1 VKQLTDTIP
10 AVLANA
16 ASQYGDALAIDDV
29 SGNWSYSQLHV
40 AAVGV
45 SKALLANGIHHGDR
59 IAIWSPNLPQW
70 IIACLGLQSIGA
82 VLVPLSPRFQ
92 GSEAG
97 DILCRSGVK
106 ALFYYP
112 QLEQGAV
119 TDLLAEQDL
128 PQLTLRIAMQVEG
141 SSTIDATSWEQFLL
155 TGAGYSDEQL
165 RQAQQAVNADDVA
178 DILFTSGTT
187 GKPKGVICSQQQN
200 IRVFSEWV
208 NTVGL
213 RSDDIYLGINPFF
226 HSFGYKAGWLA
237 SILAGSTIVPMRS
250 FDKDELLSVIQEKR
264 ISMWPGA
271 PSIYAMILAH
281 PARKNYDLSS
291 LRLGVT
297 GAASVPVTLVEAMRD
312 DLGFEV
318 VVTAYGLTESCGV
331 VSICRQDDPPEI
343 VATTSGKAIAGVEV
357 KCVDPATEQ
366 EVDRGLE
373 GEIWVRGYNVMK
385 GYLDMPAASQQAIT
399 AEGWLRTGDIG
410 VMDSN
415 DYLRITDRL
424 KDMYIM
430 NGENVYPAEVEHT
443 IFALEQVAQVA
454 VVGISKSPQGEVGI
468 AFVVARSDIGEQS
481 VISHCQQNLASYK
494 VPFKVIFVAAL
505 PLNAAGKVLKN
516 TLREQAV
523 IHQQGENSG
532 C

>member
-1 VKQLTDTIP
+1 VKLPADTIP
-10 AVLANA
+10 AILTNA
-16 ASQYGDALAIDDV
+16 AHQYGDALAIDDV
-29 SGNWSYSQLHV
+29 TGTWSYSLLH
-40 AAVGV
+40 AAAAGV
-45 SKALLANGIHHGDR
+45 SKALLVNKIEHGDR

-97 DILCRSGVK
+97 DILRRSGVK

-112 QLEQGAV
+112 QLEQGGVA
-119 TDLLAEQDL
+119 DLLAEQDL
-128 PQLTLRIAMQVEG
+128 PNLTLRIAMQSEDSVD
-141 SSTIDATSWEQFLL
+141 SAAVTWDQFLSA
-155 TGAGYSDEQL
+155 GADYCGQEL
-165 RQAQQAVNADDVA
+165 KQAQQAVNGDDNA

-187 GKPKGVICSQQQN
+187 GTPKGVVCSHQQN

-237 SILAGSTIVPMRS
+237 SILAGSTMVPMRS
-250 FDKDELLSVIQEKR
+250 FNKDDLLSVIQQKR

-271 PSIYAMILAH
+271 PSIYEMILAH

-312 DLGFEV
+312 ELGFEV

-331 VSICRQDDPPEI
+331 VSICRQDDPPEV

-357 KCVDPATEQ
+357 KCVDPATTQ
-366 EVDRGLE
+366 EVARGLE

-385 GYLDMPAASQQAIT
+385 GYFEMPEASQQAIT
-399 AEGWLRTGDIG
+399 ADGWLRTGDIG
-410 VMDSN
+410 VMDNN

-430 NGENVYPAEVEHT
+430 NGENVYPAEVEQT

-454 VVGISKSPQGEVGI
+454 VVGVEKPPQGEVGV
-468 AFVVARSDIGEQS
+468 AFVVANTEISEQS
-481 VISHCQQNLASYK
+481 IIDYCQQNLASYK
-494 VPFKVIFVAAL
+494 VPFKVFFVEVL

-516 TLREQAV
+516 QLREQAA
-523 IHQQGENSG
+523 ITNKEK
-532 C
+532 

>member
-1 VKQLTDTIP
+1 MNLAADTIP

-16 ASQYGDALAIDDV
+16 AQQYGKALAIDDNT
-29 SGNWSYSQLHV
+29 GTWSYSQLQV
-40 AAVGV
+40 AAAQV
-45 SKALLANGIHHGDR
+45 SKALLASGIQHGDR

-70 IIACLGLQSIGA
+70 IIASLGLQSIGA

-97 DILCRSGVK
+97 DILFRSGVK

-112 QLEQGAV
+112 ELEQGSV
-119 TDLLAEQDL
+119 TALLAEQKL
-128 PQLTLRIAMQVEG
+128 PNLTLRIAMQVD
-141 SSTIDATSWEQFLL
+141 IDDDTAVNNWDQFIA
-155 TGAGYSDEQL
+155 TGAAFSDEQL
-165 RQAQQAVNADDVA
+165 QQAQQVVKGDDFA

-187 GKPKGVICSQQQN
+187 GTPKGVICSHQQN
-200 IRVFSEWV
+200 IRVFTEWV

-213 RSDDIYLGINPFF
+213 RSDDVYLGINPFF
-226 HSFGYKAGWLA
+226 HSFGYKAGWFA
-237 SILAGSTIVPMRS
+237 SILAGSTLVPMRS
-250 FDKDELLSVIQEKR
+250 FDKDELLSVIQQKR

-271 PSIYAMILAH
+271 PSIYEMILAH

-312 DLGFEV
+312 ELGFDV

-331 VSICRQDDPPEI
+331 VSICRQDDPPEV

-366 EVDRGLE
+366 EVARGLE

-385 GYLDMPAASQQAIT
+385 GYFEMPEASQQAIT
-399 AEGWLRTGDIG
+399 SDGWLRTGDIG

-430 NGENVYPAEVEHT
+430 NGENVYPAEVEKT

-454 VVGISKSPQGEVGI
+454 VVGVSKPPQGEVGI
-468 AFVVARSDIGEQS
+468 AFVVANVEISEQLIIGY
-481 VISHCQQNLASYK
+481 CQQKLASYK
-494 VPFKVIFVAAL
+494 VPFKVFFVDTL

-516 TLREQAV
+516 KLREQA
-523 IHQQGENSG
+523 IISRREK
-532 C
+532 

>member
-1 VKQLTDTIP
+1 MKPLADTIP

-16 ASQYGDALAIDDV
+16 AQQHGNTLAIDDV
-29 SGNWSYSQLHV
+29 TGTWSYSQLE
-40 AAVGV
+40 AAAAEV
-45 SKALLANGIHHGDR
+45 SKALLANEIQHGDR

-97 DILCRSGVK
+97 DILSRSGAK

-112 QLEQGAV
+112 KLEQGKVA
-119 TDLLAEQDL
+119 TLLAEQDL
-128 PQLTLRIAMQVEG
+128 PSLTLRIAMQGGG
-141 SSTIDATSWEQFLL
+141 SDDTATSTWDQFVS
-155 TGAGYSDEQL
+155 TGAAYSDEQL
-165 RQAQQAVNADDVA
+165 QRAQQAVNGDDIA

-187 GKPKGVICSQQQN
+187 GTPKGVICNHQQN

-237 SILAGSTIVPMRS
+237 SILAGSTMVPMRS
-250 FDKDELLSVIQEKR
+250 FDKDELLSVIQQKR
-264 ISMWPGA
+264 ISMWSGA
-271 PSIYAMILAH
+271 PSIYEMILAH

-297 GAASVPVTLVEAMRD
+297 GAASVPVSLVEAMRGE
-312 DLGFEV
+312 LGFEV

-357 KCVDPATEQ
+357 KCVDPATTQ
-366 EVDRGLE
+366 ELARGLE

-385 GYLDMPAASQQAIT
+385 GYFDMPEASQQAIT
-399 AEGWLRTGDIG
+399 ADGWLRTGDIG

-430 NGENVYPAEVEHT
+430 NGENVYPAEVEQT

-454 VVGISKSPQGEVGI
+454 VVGVEKLPQGEVGV
-468 AFVVARSDIGEQS
+468 AFVVANTEISEQS
-481 VISHCQQNLASYK
+481 IIGYCRQNLASYK
-494 VPFKVIFVAAL
+494 VPFKVVFVEVL

-516 TLREQAV
+516 KLREQAV
-523 IHQQGENSG
+523 ITNKEQ
-532 C
+532 

>member
-1 VKQLTDTIP
+1 MKLPVDTIP

-16 ASQYGDALAIDDV
+16 AQQYGNTLAIDDAD
-29 SGNWSYSQLHV
+29 GTWTYSQLQV
-40 AAVGV
+40 AAAGV
-45 SKALLANGIHHGDR
+45 SKALLANGIQHGDR
-59 IAIWSPNLPQW
+59 VAIWSPNLPQW

-92 GSEAG
+92 GGEAG
-97 DILCRSGVK
+97 DILSRSGVK

-112 QLEQGAV
+112 TLEQGTVAA
-119 TDLLAEQDL
+119 LLSEQNL
-128 PQLTLRIAMQVEG
+128 PTLTLRIAMQVDD
-141 SSTIDATSWEQFLL
+141 SDDATANTWDQFIT
-155 TGAGYSDEQL
+155 TGAACSDEQL
-165 RQAQQAVNADDVA
+165 QRAQQAVNGDDSA

-187 GKPKGVICSQQQN
+187 GTPKGVICSHQQN

-226 HSFGYKAGWLA
+226 HSFGYKAGWFA
-237 SILAGSTIVPMRS
+237 SILAGSTMVPMRS
-250 FDKDELLSVIQEKR
+250 FDKDELLSVIQQKR
-264 ISMWPGA
+264 ISMWSGA
-271 PSIYAMILAH
+271 PSIYEMILAH

-297 GAASVPVTLVEAMRD
+297 GAASVPVTLVKAMRD
-312 DLGFEV
+312 ELSFEV

-357 KCVDPATEQ
+357 KCVDPATER
-366 EVDRGLE
+366 EVARGLE

-385 GYLDMPAASQQAIT
+385 GYFEMPEASREAIT
-399 AEGWLRTGDIG
+399 ADGWLRTGDIG

-415 DYLRITDRL
+415 DYLQITDRL

-430 NGENVYPAEVEHT
+430 NGENVYPAEVEKT

-454 VVGISKSPQGEVGI
+454 VVGVSKPPQGEVGV
-468 AFVVARSDIGEQS
+468 AFVVVNSEIGERS
-481 VISHCQQNLASYK
+481 IIDYCQQNLASYK
-494 VPFKVIFVAAL
+494 VPLKVIFVDAL

-516 TLREQAV
+516 KLREQAA
-523 IHQQGENSG
+523 ITNREK
-532 C
+532 

>member
-1 VKQLTDTIP
+1 MKLPADTTP

-16 ASQYGDALAIDDV
+16 AQQYGDALAIDDV
-29 SGNWSYSQLHV
+29 TGSWSYAQLRV
-40 AAVGV
+40 AVAGV
-45 SKALLANGIHHGDR
+45 SKALLANDIQHGDR
-59 IAIWSPNLPQW
+59 VAIWSPNLPQW

-92 GSEAG
+92 GNEAG
-97 DILCRSGVK
+97 DILRRSGVK
-106 ALFYYP
+106 ALFYYSP
-112 QLEQGAV
+112 LEQGRVA
-119 TDLLAEQDL
+119 DLLAEQEL
-128 PQLTLRIAMQVEG
+128 PALTLRVSMPSEQRDDDI
-141 SSTIDATSWEQFLL
+141 SWDRFLL
-155 TGAGYSDEQL
+155 TGSECSSEEL
-165 RQAQQAVNADDVA
+165 LQAQQAVASDDIA

-187 GKPKGVICSQQQN
+187 GMPKGVMCSHQQN

-271 PSIYAMILAH
+271 PSIYEMILAH
-281 PARKNYDLSS
+281 PARKDYDLSS

-357 KCVDPATEQ
+357 KCVDPATGQ
-366 EVDRGLE
+366 EVGRGLE

-385 GYLDMPAASQQAIT
+385 GYFDMPEASQQAIT
-399 AEGWLRTGDIG
+399 ADGWLRTGDIG

-415 DYLRITDRL
+415 DYLKITDRL

-430 NGENVYPAEVEHT
+430 NGENVYPAEVEQT

-468 AFVVARSDIGEQS
+468 AFVVASSDLNEQS
-481 VISHCQQNLASYK
+481 VITHCQQNLASYK
-494 VPFKVIFVAAL
+494 VPFKVFFVAGL

-516 TLREQAV
+516 SLREQAV
-523 IHQQGENSG
+523 IHQQGEKSG

>member
-1 VKQLTDTIP
+1 MKLPADTIP
-10 AVLANA
+10 AILTNA
-16 ASQYGDALAIDDV
+16 AHQYGDALAIDDV
-29 SGNWSYSQLHV
+29 TGTWSYSQLHS
-40 AAVGV
+40 AAAGV
-45 SKALLANGIHHGDR
+45 SKALLANGIQHGDR

-92 GSEAG
+92 GGEAG
-97 DILCRSGVK
+97 DILRRSGVK

-119 TDLLAEQDL
+119 ADLLAEQNL
-128 PQLTLRIAMQVEG
+128 PNLTLRIAIQSEG
-141 SSTIDATSWEQFLL
+141 RVDSAAVTWDQFLSA
-155 TGAGYSDEQL
+155 GADYCDQEL
-165 RQAQQAVNADDVA
+165 KQAQQAVNGDDNA

-187 GKPKGVICSQQQN
+187 GKPKGVVCSHQQN

-237 SILAGSTIVPMRS
+237 SILAGSTMVPMRS
-250 FDKDELLSVIQEKR
+250 FDKDELLTVIQQKR

-271 PSIYAMILAH
+271 PSIYEMILAH

-297 GAASVPVTLVEAMRD
+297 GAASVPVTLVEAMRGE
-312 DLGFEV
+312 LGFEV

-331 VSICRQDDPPEI
+331 VSICRQDDPPEV

-357 KCVDPATEQ
+357 KCVDPATTQ
-366 EVDRGLE
+366 EVARGLE

-385 GYLDMPAASQQAIT
+385 GYFEMPEASQQAIT
-399 AEGWLRTGDIG
+399 ADGWLRTGDIG
-410 VMDSN
+410 VMDNN

-430 NGENVYPAEVEHT
+430 NGENVYPAEVEQT

-454 VVGISKSPQGEVGI
+454 VVGVAKLPQGEVGV
-468 AFVVARSDIGEQS
+468 AFVVPNAEISEQS
-481 VISHCQQNLASYK
+481 IIDYCQQNLASYK
-494 VPFKVIFVAAL
+494 VPFKVFFVEVL

-516 TLREQAV
+516 QLREQAA
-523 IHQQGENSG
+523 ITNREK
-532 C
+532 

>member
-1 VKQLTDTIP
+1 MKLPADTIP
-10 AVLANA
+10 AILTNA
-16 ASQYGDALAIDDV
+16 AHQYGDALAIDDV
-29 SGNWSYSQLHV
+29 TGTWSYSQLHS
-40 AAVGV
+40 AAAGV
-45 SKALLANGIHHGDR
+45 SKALLANGIQHGDR

-92 GSEAG
+92 SGEAG
-97 DILCRSGVK
+97 GILRRSGVK

-112 QLEQGAV
+112 QLEQGGVA
-119 TDLLAEQDL
+119 DLLAEQDL
-128 PQLTLRIAMQVEG
+128 PKLTLRIAMQPEG
-141 SSTIDATSWEQFLL
+141 RVDSAAVTWDQFIS
-155 TGAGYSDEQL
+155 AGVDYCDQQL
-165 RQAQQAVNADDVA
+165 KLAQQAVNGDDNA

-187 GKPKGVICSQQQN
+187 GTPKGVVCSHQQN
-200 IRVFSEWV
+200 IRVFTEWV

-237 SILAGSTIVPMRS
+237 SILAGSTMVPMRS
-250 FDKDELLSVIQEKR
+250 FDKDELLSVIQQKR

-271 PSIYAMILAH
+271 PSIYEMILAH
-281 PARKNYDLSS
+281 PARKSYDLSS

-297 GAASVPVTLVEAMRD
+297 GAASVPVTLVEAMRGE
-312 DLGFEV
+312 LGFEV

-331 VSICRQDDPPEI
+331 VSICRQDDPPEV

-357 KCVDPATEQ
+357 KCVDPATAQ
-366 EVDRGLE
+366 EVARGLE

-385 GYLDMPAASQQAIT
+385 GYFEMPEASQQAIT
-399 AEGWLRTGDIG
+399 SDGWLRTGDIG
-410 VMDSN
+410 VMDNN

-430 NGENVYPAEVEHT
+430 NGENVYPAEVEQT

-454 VVGISKSPQGEVGI
+454 VVGVAKLPQGEVGV
-468 AFVVARSDIGEQS
+468 AFVVPNAEISEQS
-481 VISHCQQNLASYK
+481 IIDYCQQNLASYK
-494 VPFKVIFVAAL
+494 VPFKVFFVEVL

-516 TLREQAV
+516 QLREQAA
-523 IHQQGENSG
+523 ITNREK
-532 C
+532 

>member
-1 VKQLTDTIP
+1 MILAADTIP

-16 ASQYGDALAIDDV
+16 AQQYGNALAIDD
-29 SGNWSYSQLHV
+29 SAGTWSYAQLQV
-40 AAVGV
+40 AAAEV
-45 SKALLANGIHHGDR
+45 SKALLANGIKHGDR

-70 IIACLGLQSIGA
+70 IIASLGLQSIGA

-97 DILCRSGVK
+97 DILSRSGVK

-112 QLEQGAV
+112 KLEQGAV
-119 TDLLAEQDL
+119 TSLLAEQNL
-128 PQLTLRIAMQVEG
+128 PSLTTRIAMQADVSG
-141 SSTIDATSWEQFLL
+141 DTAVNNWDQFISM
-155 TGAGYSDEQL
+155 GAACSDEQL
-165 RQAQQAVNADDVA
+165 QQAQQAVNGDDFA

-187 GKPKGVICSQQQN
+187 GTPKGVICSHQQN

-213 RSDDIYLGINPFF
+213 RSDDVYLGINPFF
-226 HSFGYKAGWLA
+226 HSFGYKAGWFA
-237 SILAGSTIVPMRS
+237 SILAGSTLVPMRS
-250 FDKDELLSVIQEKR
+250 FNKDELLSVIQQKR

-271 PSIYAMILAH
+271 PSIYEMILAH

-312 DLGFEV
+312 ELGFEV

-331 VSICRQDDPPEI
+331 VSICRQDDPPEV
-343 VATTSGKAIAGVEV
+343 VATTSGKAIAGVEI

-366 EVDRGLE
+366 EVARGLE

-385 GYLDMPAASQQAIT
+385 GYFEMPEASQQAIT
-399 AEGWLRTGDIG
+399 SDGWLRTGDIG
-410 VMDSN
+410 VMDGN

-430 NGENVYPAEVEHT
+430 NGENVYPAEVEKT

-454 VVGISKSPQGEVGI
+454 VVGLSKPPQGEVGI
-468 AFVVARSDIGEQS
+468 AFVVASIEISEQS
-481 VISHCQQNLASYK
+481 IIDYCQQQLASYK
-494 VPFKVIFVAAL
+494 VPFRVFFVDAL

-516 TLREQAV
+516 KLREQA
-523 IHQQGENSG
+523 IINNREK
-532 C
+532 